1 MSVPFSVDEALA
13 WTSGELLCG
22 SRDARFGGVSID
34 TRSVAEGELFV
45 AIVGPNH
52 DAHDYLAAAA
62 ERKARGLLVQR
73 GRELP
78 ALPSE
83 PVVIAVADTTLALGA
98 LAHGHRTGFAG
109 AVVGIT
115 GSNGKTTTKE
125 MCASIL
131 EVGAPT
137 LRTRGNLNNNF
148 GLPLTLLRRE
158 PEQRRLVVE
167 LGMNHPGE
175 IAPLAAIAR
184 PTVGVVTNIGTAHI
198 EFLGSREGIAREKGS
213 LLEAL
218 APEGVAV
225 VNDEDDFADALAART
240 RARVV
245 RFGGRGDVRAEGAEA
260 RADGTW
266 RFRLAAP
273 EGGVAV
279 RVAGLGGTTVIN
291 ALAAAA
297 AALAAGATLD
307 EVAEGL
313 GRYAGVGGRLERK
326 ELPGRIVVID
336 DSYNANPQSMEVAL
350 QTLAGCS
357 GRRIAVLGDMGE
369 LGDTTD
375 EAHGDAGRLTARLGI
390 DFLVAVGERA
400 ERVAAGARDEGLADA
415 RIRTAANSDEG
426 AVALRGILQP
436 GTTVLLKGSRAMKM
450 ERVALHLEGEARP

>member
-1 MSVPFSVDEALA
+1 MSVPFSAEEARA
-13 WTSGELLCG
+13 WTSSALVQGAG
-22 SRDARFGGVSID
+22 DTRFDGVSID
-34 TRSVAEGELFV
+34 TRTVSEGDLFV

-52 DAHDYLAAAA
+52 DAHHFLADAV
-62 ERKARGLLVQR
+62 ERGARGLLVQADR
-73 GRELP
+73 KIPHVP
-78 ALPSE
+78 AKP
-83 PVVIAVADTTLALGA
+83 AVLAAPDTTLALGA
-98 LAHGHRTGFAG
+98 LAHGHRTGFEG
-109 AVVGIT
+109 PVVGIT

-148 GLPLTLLRRE
+148 GLPLTLLCRE
-158 PEQRRLVVE
+158 PEHRRAVVE

-175 IAPLAAIAR
+175 IAPLAAIAQ

-198 EFLGSREGIAREKGS
+198 EFLGSREGIAQEKGA

-225 VNDEDDFADALAART
+225 VNAEDDFADALAART

-245 RFGGRGDVRAEGAEA
+245 RFGGSGDVRAEGAQA
-260 RADGTW
+260 RDDGTW
-266 RFRLAAP
+266 SFRLSAP
-273 EGGVAV
+273 EGDVDV

-297 AALAAGATLD
+297 AALAAGAGLD

-313 GRYAGVGGRLERK
+313 AGYGGVGGRLERK

-336 DSYNANPQSMEVAL
+336 DSYNANPQSMAEAL
-350 QTLAGCS
+350 QTLAGCG

-369 LGDTTD
+369 LGETTD
-375 EAHGDAGRLTARLGI
+375 RAHDDAGRLAARLGI

-400 ERVAAGARDEGLADA
+400 DRVAAGARDGGLADS
-415 RIRTAANSDEG
+415 RIRTAADSDEG
-426 AVALRGILQP
+426 AAAVREILEP

-450 ERVALHLEGEARP
+450 ERVARHLEAEARP